1 LLKSPAIQVFEYDF
15 LQVGASYEGIV
26 FTGEHFKQLAMYLTA
41 NKNCGYYSLLY
52 NKVRFLNYV
61 GVIKIGLLT
70 IEILPKIE
78 KADNDFGTWQTVL
91 IDMLKI
97 SLQVEANTTTLAN
110 INLNQH
116 SVLATYINIFLN
128 ETETLLHKGLIKKYR
143 KEQGNKTAL
152 KGKLLFS
159 KHISQNLIHAERF
172 YVEYNDYNRDNIYN
186 FILKATLECIIKIDA
201 SYYLTHKA
209 KTLLD
214 CMPECTAKP
223 ISESLFSK
231 IVFDRKT
238 EGYKTAIELA
248 RIILLNYHPDVKSGN
263 NNILAIMFDMNLLW
277 ENYMYYK
284 LRQAGNKIGVT
295 VHGQQKRLFW
305 NNDNTNQNLSLKP
318 DLVISK
324 GDTNI
329 VIDTKWKYDSAL
341 SIQDVRQIYAYGDYF
356 KANQNFLMYPDKIT
370 NATISVSGGKFY
382 EIDSKKEFTN
392 KTCHLMYVDIIK
404 DKGLNKEIG
413 TDILDAIFR

>member
-1 LLKSPAIQVFEYDF
+1 MLKSPKIQVFEYAF
-15 LQVGASYEGIV
+15 LQVGVSYEGIV
-26 FTGEHFKQLAMYLTA
+26 FTEEHFKQLAMYLTA
-41 NKNCGYYSLLY
+41 NKNCGYYALLY
-52 NKVRFLNYV
+52 NKVKFLNYV
-61 GVIKIGLLT
+61 GVIKIGNLT

-152 KGKLLFS
+152 KGKLVFS
-159 KHISQNLIHAERF
+159 KHITQNLLHAERF

-209 KTLLD
+209 RTLLD

-248 RIILLNYHPDVKSGN
+248 RIILLNYHPDVKSGS

-284 LRQAGNKIGVT
+284 LRQAGNKVGVT

-305 NNDNTNQNLSLKP
+305 NDIANNKNLSLKP
-318 DLVISK
+318 DLVLNK
-324 GDTNI
+324 GDKNI
-329 VIDTKWKYDSAL
+329 VIDTKWKYDSTL

-356 KANQNFLMYPDKIT
+356 KAEQNYLMYPDKI
-370 NATISVSGGKFY
+370 NNNTISISAGKFY
-382 EIDSKKEFTN
+382 DVNSKKEFTN

-404 DKGLNKEIG
+404 EKKLNKDIG
-413 TDILDAIFR
+413 DIILASCNI